1 MSLDTPATGLDG
13 PVLHGLD
20 PQLGQFGQLLGLLN
34 KVEADL
40 YSLNPDWFKDP
51 ITPITSMVEKNPHE
65 LLTVI
70 LSFLGAQKPSPMNGD
85 SGEFWYAIEYP
96 KDGKQVPT
104 GMSLVARTEDDASR
118 VSLGVAYDP
127 FAGDAKHDD
136 DLFALNLLAQLPVID
151 LATRKFL
158 LGRDDEPVKLLTQL
172 RAKDG
177 KPFSAADGA
186 VSLLGLD
193 VSGDLFTNKTPKVQ
207 FLLKEFV
214 LGGAEV
220 ADQDVID
227 LLDDPTRLLG
237 DVFKALLVFALK
249 AATDAALKAAADVD
263 LGVELSDKDKAM
275 IKAMEQGVLWLLGL
289 PSPSKDPSPI
299 PPVPWL
305 DLIEKNFG
313 AVWRDWFV
321 SIVNDAPMLRQWL
334 HGIFCMANGLDIY
347 ARKDDIDKD
356 MNGAGTLADPFS
368 VRFFDGGDT
377 APSFDFT
384 MAVDGDSPTK
394 LTLGARMTAP
404 TKHIENLDFQLFGT
418 ATLAEI
424 ALGGSDPVK
433 IEPSFEV
440 SATAKRPDG
449 KILFDYVDN
458 DPAYSISPDR
468 FEIGLKLD
476 KGATDPVPFG
486 DFKQGD
492 GKSLSFVDMLTRGVD
507 QFDPLQA
514 LLEKLHD
521 DSVWKAFFDK
531 LIPEDSGLTYDKG
544 VFDYAFDTTLGDRP
558 VTVALRGGKQGDTG
572 VFVTADVGMTVDP
585 LGLSLTTGA
594 VVADVTHPT
603 PPVFTFT
610 ATAGGGTVKDVPLP
624 QLVADLDD
632 KADFTLVG
640 ELPIKGFEDQPIRFG
655 MIPLTGF
662 EDFTAERLMP
672 VMQAVV
678 LDYAPVKDWFNAP
691 VTDAVKDCTWASIL
705 VEWGFFVE
713 VAEAETKAAGD
724 TGKSL
729 RLPSLPNH
737 SINFDALRDL
747 RPVEFFKAA
756 LTQYLADIDEQLLY
770 RIGKDDG
777 LYLTHDK
784 GKAKD
789 EGDEKGDAD
798 ADAPQ
803 RYGLRLAMKDI
814 VVVGGKKKKDDE
826 DPAPDDPPK
835 DKTEVILQL
844 GKWMSD
850 AAKDDKKDDKKD
862 EEPAV
867 ADADESA
874 KEADAEDEKG
884 GETDKKNWLTKT
896 WGDHKPAPPKRG
908 IHLDL
913 VKIAPDQTKP
923 EFDLKLKLVS
933 VGLDV
938 EGTDKKPLFDIKG
951 YKAEGMQARVYFSN
965 VDGPVKVG
973 GGVRV
978 ERASLPL
985 GPAQQ
990 PNEDTKNPVASGLL
1004 SSGDKD
1010 AKEEDGKDSKEVSK
1024 GDPVNPEFAVQ
1035 IAYTY
1040 DFNAEILNDDPEAGN
1055 KIWIPVNKSFGPMFC
1070 RKVGLGFDDDKHLLV
1085 GFDGSVELGPLGI
1098 DLMDF
1103 SVGIPLTHPQDI
1115 KDYTLDLGGLD
1126 LTFQGGPVEI
1136 SGSFLEM
1143 ETKVELPGPPRKE
1156 IDVVQYTGAALIKTE
1171 MFSLSGIGS
1180 YASIDGA
1187 PSMFVF
1193 AVLDKNL
1200 GGPVFFNVT
1209 ALAAGFGF
1217 KRKLLLPS
1225 IDQVQEFPLVKIISD
1240 PTYIANGDD
1249 PEEALKKISEAIPP
1263 DPSSYWL
1270 AAGVRFRSFEQIETV
1285 ALLAV
1290 TFGTDLTV
1298 SVLGLSKMSVPANL
1312 KPSENPICYAEL
1324 ALRAE
1329 FNPAVGVLSV
1339 EARLTSNSYVFDK
1352 DCKLTGGFAFFT
1364 WFSGDHEGD
1373 FVITLGG
1380 YHPEFKPPSHY
1391 PIVPRLQLDWKK
1403 GDIRITGELYFALTP
1418 SCLMAGGKLSAVYDI
1433 GWAKAWFVA
1442 YADFI
1447 ISWKPFHYDIKIGV
1461 SIGASATVSV
1471 DLGLFTISKT
1481 FTFELGAD
1489 LHIWGPDFAG
1499 EARIKFYVVSFTVRF
1514 GADGSQEAKP
1524 IDWTDFSKS
1533 FLPHNDAV
1541 TSVVY
1546 AGGLLQEW
1554 EDKETKVKIP
1564 LVNAQDLAVNVQS
1577 MAPCT
1582 GVSYLGH
1589 APAGG
1594 DDWKGRLGI
1603 KPLYSSTLST
1613 DMAVKMSR
1621 VIPGEDADVV
1631 PVHKDVDP
1639 DLFDITVMRKGFPDA
1654 MWGRGKPDLEKPT
1667 SDLLKKVPAGVAVSL
1682 SEKGKQS
1689 QVRHG
1694 LPAMELSAFA
1704 FEPIDKSI
1712 FWGDVPLPKP
1722 ITPKGDKTFAQ
1733 IISSDKRAPIMDVLR
1748 ACTPH
1753 PLNVTDL
1760 TKTAA
1765 EADKIYQS
1773 EPTYA
1778 ALGQQLPEE
1787 R

>member
-1 MSLDTPATGLDG
+1 MSLDAPETGLDG

-20 PQLGQFGQLLGLLN
+20 PQLGIFGTLLGLLRE
-34 KVEADL
+34 VDTDL
-40 YSLNPDWFKDP
+40 YALNPDWFKDP
-51 ITPITSMVEKNPHE
+51 VQPITAMVEDNPHL
-65 LLTVI
+65 LLTTI
-70 LSFLGAQKPSPMNGD
+70 LSFLGEQQPSPMD
-85 SGEFWYAIEYP
+85 SDADEFWYPIEYP

-104 GMSLVARTEDDASR
+104 GMSLVASSDPDASR
-118 VSLGVAYDP
+118 MSLGVAYDP

-136 DLFALNLLAQLPVID
+136 DLFAINLLAQLPILD
-151 LATRKFL
+151 LETRQFL
-158 LGRDDEPVKLLTQL
+158 LGRDDEPVQLLTQL

-193 VSGDLFTNKTPKVQ
+193 IKGDLFTNKDPDVQ
-207 FLLKEFV
+207 FLLKDFV
-214 LGGAEV
+214 LGDAKV
-220 ADQDVID
+220 ADQDAVG
-227 LLDDPTRLLG
+227 LFKDPTRLLG
-237 DVFKALLVFALK
+237 DVFKALLEYALK
-249 AATDAALKAAADVD
+249 AATDAALKAAKDTAGHVN
-263 LGVELSDKDKAM
+263 VNVTLSEADKAM

-289 PSPSKDPSPI
+289 PSPSGQPSPI
-299 PPVPWL
+299 PQVEWL
-305 DLIEKNFG
+305 KLVGDDFG
-313 AVWRDWFV
+313 TVWRDWFL
-321 SIVNDAPMLRQWL
+321 SIVNDAPLLRQWL

-356 MNGAGTLADPFS
+356 MHGAGTIEDPFS
-368 VRFFDGGDT
+368 VTFFDGGDD
-377 APSFDFT
+377 APSLDFT
-384 MAVDGDSPTK
+384 LAVDGADPTM

-404 TKHIENLDFQLFGT
+404 TKHVENLDFDISGS

-424 ALGGSDPVK
+424 ALGGANPVK
-433 IEPSFEV
+433 VEPGFEV
-440 SATAKRPDG
+440 FATAKRPDG
-449 KILFDYVDN
+449 SALFEYKDA
-458 DPAYSISPDR
+458 DPDYSISPTA
-468 FEIGLKLD
+468 FKIGLKLEQ
-476 KGATDPVPFG
+476 GASDPVPFG
-486 DFKQGD
+486 DFHEGD
-492 GKSLSFVDMLTRGVD
+492 DKTLSFVDMLTRGVA
-507 QFDPLQA
+507 QLDPLKI
-514 LLEKLHD
+514 LVEKLHD
-521 DSVWKAFFDK
+521 DAVWKEVFDA
-531 LIPEDSGLTYDKG
+531 LIPEGCGLSYDKG
-544 VFDYAFDTTLGDRP
+544 VFDYAFDTELAGRP
-558 VTVALRGGKQGDTG
+558 VTVALKGGKQGEAD
-572 VFVTADVGMTVDP
+572 VFVTADVGMVVAP
-585 LGLSLTTGA
+585 LSLGLKVGA
-594 VVADVTHPT
+594 VVADVLHPT
-603 PPVFTFT
+603 PPVFAFT
-610 ATAGGGTVKDVPLP
+610 ATAGGGAVDDVPLP
-624 QLVADLDD
+624 ELVADLDQ
-632 KADFTLVG
+632 AGAFTLVG
-640 ELPIKGFEDQPIRFG
+640 ALPIKGFEDDPVRFG

-662 EDFTAERLMP
+662 ENFTAERLLP

-678 LDYAPVKDWFNAP
+678 LDYAPVKEWFLAP
-691 VTDAVKDCTWASIL
+691 VTEAAKDCSWASIL
-705 VEWGFFVE
+705 VEWGFLVE
-713 VAEAETKAAGD
+713 VPEEAKSAAEDAAKA
-724 TGKSL
+724 L
-729 RLPSLPNH
+729 RLPILAQQP
-737 SINFDALRDL
+737 INFDTLKDL

-756 LTQYLADIDEQLLY
+756 LSQYLADIDEQLLY

-784 GKAKD
+784 GKAEDDD
-789 EGDEKGDAD
+789 EAEAG
-798 ADAPQ
+798 PQ
-803 RYGLRLAMKDI
+803 RYGLRLAMQDI
-814 VVVGGKKKKDDE
+814 VVAGGKKKGDAEEPD
-826 DPAPDDPPK
+826 APK
-835 DKTEVILQL
+835 KEKTEVILQL

-850 AAKDDKKDDKKD
+850 TAKAEEKPEDGEVEEASD
-862 EEPAV
+862 E
-867 ADADESA
+867 D
-874 KEADAEDEKG
+874 
-884 GETDKKNWLTKT
+884 GETDTKNWLTNS
-896 WGDHKPAPPKRG
+896 WGDHKPGPPKRG

-913 VKIAPDQTKP
+913 VKIAPNETKP

-938 EGTDKKPLFDIKG
+938 EGNEKNPLFDIKG
-951 YKAEGMQARVYFSN
+951 YKAEGMQARAYFSN

-985 GPAQQ
+985 GPPSEPAK
-990 PNEDTKNPVASGLL
+990 DTKNPVASGLL

-1010 AKEEDGKDSKEVSK
+1010 AKSKDGKDSKEVAK

-1040 DFNAEILNDDPEAGN
+1040 DFDAEILNDDPEAGG

-1070 RKVGLGFDDDKHLLV
+1070 RKVGLGFDSDKHLLV

-1126 LTFQGGPVEI
+1126 LTFKGGPVEI

-1143 ETKVELPGPPRKE
+1143 ETKVDLPGPPPKE

-1171 MFSLSGIGS
+1171 AFSLSGIGS

-1217 KRKLLLPS
+1217 KRKLLLPA

-1249 PEEALKKISEAIPP
+1249 PEEALTKISEAIPP

-1298 SVLGLSKMSVPANL
+1298 AVLGLSKLSVPANL

-1364 WFSGDHEGD
+1364 WFSGEHEGD
-1373 FVITLGG
+1373 FVVTLGG
-1380 YHPEFKPPSHY
+1380 YHPDFKPPSHY
-1391 PIVPRLQLDWKK
+1391 PVVPRLQLDWKK
-1403 GDIRITGELYFALTP
+1403 GDVRITGDLYFALTP

-1447 ISWKPFHYDIKIGV
+1447 ISWKPFHYDIRIGV

-1471 DLGLFTISKT
+1471 DLGLFTVSKT

-1489 LHIWGPDFAG
+1489 LHLWGPDFAG

-1514 GADGSQEAKP
+1514 GADGAPGAKP
-1524 IDWTDFSKS
+1524 IDWPDFTKS
-1533 FLPHNDAV
+1533 FLPHRDAV
-1541 TSVVY
+1541 ASVVY

-1554 EDKETKVKIP
+1554 ENADTKVKIP

-1582 GVSYLGH
+1582 SLSYLGR
-1589 APAGG
+1589 APEGG
-1594 DDWKGRLGI
+1594 DEWKGKLGI
-1603 KPLYSSTLST
+1603 KPLYSKTLSS
-1613 DMAVKMSR
+1613 DMTVTMRS
-1621 VIPGEDADVV
+1621 DVRG
-1631 PVHKDVDP
+1631 DVDA
-1639 DLFDITVMRKGFPDA
+1639 DLFDVTVLRKGFPDA
-1654 MWGRGKPDLEKPT
+1654 MWGQGAPELGTPT
-1667 SDLLKKVPAGVAVSL
+1667 STLLKQVPAGVAVTL

-1694 LPAMELSAFA
+1694 LPAMELAAFA
-1704 FEPIDKSI
+1704 YEPIDKSI

-1722 ITPKGDKTFAQ
+1722 ITPKGDKTFAE
-1733 IISSDKRAPIMDVLR
+1733 IITSDKRAPIMDVLR

-1753 PLNVTDL
+1753 PLNPTDL
-1760 TKTAA
+1760 TRTAA
-1765 EADKIYQS
+1765 EADTIYQS